1 MPFHSDTLLQI
12 ETIEPRKRNVQYQAT
27 WNSYGW
33 TAEKIL
39 RGNERLHIEALMAK
53 QEFER
58 FANGDVVID
67 DENNRRA
74 LWHG

>member
-1 MPFHSDTLLQI
+1 MPFHRNTFLQI
-12 ETIEPRKRNVQYQAT
+12 ETIESGKRNVQYQAT
-27 WNSYGW
+27 WNGYGW
-33 TAEKIL
+33 AAEKVL

-67 DENNRRA
+67 DENN
-74 LWHG
+74 